1 VEDSL
6 ADAEVFVV
14 TVDGSRVD
22 SSKEVQKLS
31 EPLPHAGSPIRK
43 LHMFVLFVSLELFD
57 GWELGFMGKF

>member
-22 SSKEVQKLS
+22 SSKKMQKLS
-31 EPLPHAGSPIRK
+31 EPLPHTESTIRK
-43 LHMFVLFVSLELFD
+43 PRVCFVSLELFD
-57 GWELGFMGKF
+57 GWELGFI